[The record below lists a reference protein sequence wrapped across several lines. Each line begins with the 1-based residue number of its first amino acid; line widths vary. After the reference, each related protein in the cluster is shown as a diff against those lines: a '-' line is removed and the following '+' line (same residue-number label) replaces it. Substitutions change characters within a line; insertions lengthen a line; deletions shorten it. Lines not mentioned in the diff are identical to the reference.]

1 VLALDAAAGAWL
13 LWEKLAHGQPL
24 TERPM
29 FFVAVMLFLAALF
42 LVATGF
48 VLELL
53 SEAVTGIAGS
63 RPYVVRERV
72 GGA

>member
-1 VLALDAAAGAWL
+1 MF
-13 LWEKLAHGQPL
+13 
-24 TERPM
+24 PM